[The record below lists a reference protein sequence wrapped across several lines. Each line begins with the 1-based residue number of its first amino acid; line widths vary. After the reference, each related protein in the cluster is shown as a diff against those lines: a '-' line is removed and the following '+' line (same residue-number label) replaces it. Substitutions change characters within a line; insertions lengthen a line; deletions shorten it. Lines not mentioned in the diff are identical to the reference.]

1 MAIDYQKIIDDL
13 KDSVVGPVTEAAK
26 KLLADNKDAAEFLQD
41 RAKRVAELGVDYIKA
56 GDDAARAAVMLQ
68 LQVVQQSIQNEIS
81 GVAVTASVEARA
93 TFKGVMSVALNVLLK
108 ALPVIVA
115 AL

>member
-13 KDSVVGPVTEAAK
+13 KDAVVAPVTAAAQ

-56 GDDAARAAVMLQ
+56 GDDAAREAVMLQ

-81 GVAVTASVEARA
+81 QVAVNASVESRA
-93 TFKGVMSVALNVLLK
+93 TFKNVMGVALNVLLK